1 MEGAGAVRHGAVAR
15 NCVLHIPHAS
25 RTIPPALRNQFLV
38 DDQALKRELDRMTDS
53 FTDLLFPD
61 SPWIA
66 KRIISG
72 VSRLVCDVERF
83 PDDADE
89 PMAQRGMGAL
99 YERGSDGARIRLLT
113 AEQRSDLLAAY
124 YHPHH
129 AALTEAV
136 DEVLT
141 QSGHVVPIDC
151 HSFSSVPLPY
161 EPDQKPDRPDICIG
175 TDSVHTPHA
184 LRDRLVSLARSEG
197 YSVDVDTP
205 YAGALVPLKHYR
217 ADTRVQAV
225 MIEVNRRLYMD
236 ESAVVLHAGFD
247 RTRQLVGKLIEAAGS
262 SND

>member
-1 MEGAGAVRHGAVAR
+1 MEGADAVRHGAAAR
-15 NCVLHIPHAS
+15 NCVLHIPHAA
-25 RTIPPALRNQFLV
+25 RTIPPALRDQFLI

-61 SPWIA
+61 SPRIA
-66 KRIISG
+66 MRVIAG

-89 PMAQRGMGAL
+89 PMALRGMGAL
-99 YERGSDGARIRLLT
+99 YERGSDGTRLRTLT
-113 AEQRSDLLAAY
+113 AGLRRDLLAAY

-129 AALTEAV
+129 AALTAAV

-141 QSGHVVPIDC
+141 RSDQVVLIDC

-161 EPDQKPDRPDICIG
+161 EPDQAPGRPDICIG
-175 TDSVHTPHA
+175 TDPVHTPHT

-197 YSVDVDTP
+197 YSVEVDTP

-217 ADTRVQAV
+217 SDTRVHAV

-236 ESAVVLHAGFD
+236 EAAVSLHVGFD
-247 RTRQLVGKLIEAAGS
+247 RTRQLVEKLIEAAGS
-262 SND
+262 AND